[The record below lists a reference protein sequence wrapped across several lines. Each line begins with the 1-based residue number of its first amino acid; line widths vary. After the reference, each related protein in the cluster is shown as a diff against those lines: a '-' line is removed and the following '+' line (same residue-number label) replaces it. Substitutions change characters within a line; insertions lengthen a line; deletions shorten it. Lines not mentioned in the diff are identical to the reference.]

1 MKIKLLG
8 FLLLSAIAMSCGDSK
23 EKKEN
28 ETLKA
33 EIQGL
38 KQENASLKSGELKM
52 KNSIDEVND
61 FLKQIEKNL
70 ASIDQNKTMITKL
83 SGEKKDKK
91 DVKENI
97 KSHISTIKE
106 LVENSKLKIIALD
119 RAILKLRQES
129 GDKSAEILAL
139 DKQVKGLTND
149 LLDKDI
155 QIEVLDNELEDME
168 ELYEMELKKSAELW
182 SIVNRAYYVVN
193 TAKDLKTAG
202 IVNKEGG
209 FIGLGKV
216 KVMNANA
223 SDALFTE
230 IKKDETSELML
241 NAKKA
246 KVISNHPD
254 GSYEIKGEEG
264 MADVLVILDRKLFW
278 KEGNYLVVEVEK

>member
-1 MKIKLLG
+1 MKIKVLG
-8 FLLLSAIAMSCGDSK
+8 FLLLSAIAVSCGDSK

-38 KQENASLKSGELKM
+38 KQENASLKSGEVKM
-52 KNSIDEVND
+52 KASMDEANK
-61 FLKQIEKNL
+61 FLKEIEKNL
-70 ASIDQNKTMITKL
+70 ASIDQNKTMIAKL

-91 DVKENI
+91 DTQENI

-149 LLDKDI
+149 LLEKDI

-182 SIVNRAYYVVN
+182 SIVNRAYHVVN

-216 KVMNANA
+216 KVLNANA

-230 IKKDETSELML
+230 IKKDETTEIML

-254 GSYEIKGEEG
+254 GSYEIQGEAG
-264 MADVLVILDRKLFW
+264 TADVLVILDRKSFW
-278 KEGNYLVVEVEK
+278 KEGNYLVVEIEK